1 MKIISEKDLRVTN
14 SAGGAVLFQAGVPR
28 DIGDEM
34 GLAAMQLGA
43 KEYNEKY
50 VEEVEAAV
58 ADFEEIEEIEETEEV
73 EQVANSEDE
82 VVVALR
88 RLIEEA
94 DPNSFKND
102 GTPKAQTVNKLV
114 RRTVRTEER
123 EAAWELALNT

>member
-58 ADFEEIEEIEETEEV
+58 ADFEEIEEIEEV